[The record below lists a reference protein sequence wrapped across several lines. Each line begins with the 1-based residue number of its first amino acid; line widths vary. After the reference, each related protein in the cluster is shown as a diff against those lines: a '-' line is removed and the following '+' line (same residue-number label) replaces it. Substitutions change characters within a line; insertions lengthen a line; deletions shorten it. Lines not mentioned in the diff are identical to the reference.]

1 MNNKVIKEIISWI
14 LVFITAILLATF
26 INKVVIFRV
35 KVPTGS
41 MKNTIM
47 IDDSVVTFRLAYL
60 FADPK
65 RGDIVVFPYPDD
77 EEIDYIKR
85 IVGLPGETIEGI
97 DGIVYI
103 DGQALEEDYILE
115 PMDFDFGPYNI
126 PEGTYFMMGDNRNC
140 SEDSRYW
147 NNKYLGKDKIL
158 GKAVFK
164 FPDFTILW

>member
-115 PMDFDFGPYNI
+115 PMDFDFGPYKI

-147 NNKYLGKDKIL
+147 NNKYLERDKIL

-164 FPDFTILW
+164 FPDFTVLW

>member
-14 LVFITAILLATF
+14 LVFVTAILLATF

-77 EEIDYIKR
+77 VEIDYIKR

-115 PMDFDFGPYNI
+115 PMDFDFGPYKI

-147 NNKYLGKDKIL
+147 NNKYLERDKIL

-164 FPDFTILW
+164 FPDFTVLW